1 MVGEQ
6 NKWNEALRGGGGHKS
21 VRISVK
27 ARVRNNGRLFQSFLY
42 AFCRGGWP
50 EGTGSW
56 LWRCVRI
63 SEVSAGRE
71 STVVSRSKIN
81 TLKLVQKLTYNFR
94 DGTEM
99 LCQLI

>member
-1 MVGEQ
+1 MRSAG
-6 NKWNEALRGGGGHKS
+6 
-21 VRISVK
+21 
-27 ARVRNNGRLFQSFLY
+27 
-42 AFCRGGWP
+42 GGWP

-81 TLKLVQKLTYNFR
+81 TLKLVQKLTHNFR